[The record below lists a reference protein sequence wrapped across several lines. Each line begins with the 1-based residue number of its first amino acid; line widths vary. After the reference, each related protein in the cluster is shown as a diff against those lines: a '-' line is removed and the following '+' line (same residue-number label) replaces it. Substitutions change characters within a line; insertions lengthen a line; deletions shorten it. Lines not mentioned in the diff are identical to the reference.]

1 MDLYRPGV
9 VPWAWSQLL
18 YHALPRLG
26 REGLVL
32 CRPGRP
38 YVCVGYH
45 QDLGYE
51 VDLGHCRSRGIP
63 VFRREVA
70 GGTVYLDGRQVFYQV
85 VLHRRSPAAPLGR
98 DAFFR
103 RLLSPVVEVLEGLG
117 LPARIVPPCDI
128 QVGGRKISGNGA
140 GEIGDHVVLVG
151 NLLLDFD
158 FGAMA
163 RVLRLPGEAVRQAV
177 QGEMERALT
186 TLTRE
191 LPRCPAP
198 EAVEEALAR
207 SFARAL
213 PDLVP
218 APLDPELAGK
228 VRELEPVFLSPGWL
242 LEPGRRLPY
251 REVKIAEGTVVY
263 AVARDGAP
271 PVVIVTRGGRVAGVG
286 WGGEPGE
293 ARRFLGRRLLVE
305 RLRSRTRAGRAG
317 PGSASGLLAAVT
329 A

>member
-1 MDLYRPGV
+1 MQLYRPGA

-26 REGLVL
+26 RQGLVL
-32 CRPGRP
+32 CRPDTP

-45 QDLGYE
+45 QDLRQE
-51 VDLGHCRSRGIP
+51 VDLGHCRSWGVP

-70 GGTVYLDGRQVFYQV
+70 GGTVYLDGRQVFYQL
-85 VLHRRSPAAPLGR
+85 VLRRREPAVPLR
-98 DAFFR
+98 RAAFFR
-103 RLLSPVVEVLEGLG
+103 RFLGPVVEALGSFG

-140 GEIGDHVVLVG
+140 GEIGDYVVLVG

-163 RVLRLPGEAVRQAV
+163 RVLNLPGEPVREIV

-186 TLTRE
+186 TLARE
-191 LPRCPAP
+191 LPACPGP
-198 EAVEEALAR
+198 EEVEEALVRA
-207 SFARAL
+207 FARVFPNLEPVA
-213 PDLVP
+213 
-218 APLDPELAGK
+218 ADPELLDKA
-228 VRELEPVFLSPGWL
+228 RELESVFLSPGWL

-263 AVARDGAP
+263 AVPRAGRP
-271 PVVIVTRGGRVAGVG
+271 PVVIVTRRGRVAVARC
-286 WGGEPGE
+286 GGAPVDAG
-293 ARRFLGRRLLVE
+293 RFLGRRLLVD
-305 RLRSRTRAGRAG
+305 RLRRQAGAG
-317 PGSASGLLAAVT
+317 VPGPVAGLLAAVT

>member
-1 MDLYRPGV
+1 MKLYRPGA

-32 CRPGRP
+32 CRPDAP

-45 QDLGYE
+45 QDLAWE
-51 VDLGHCRSRGIP
+51 VDLDHCRARGIP

-70 GGTVYLDGRQVFYQV
+70 GGTVYLDGRQVFYQL
-85 VLHRRSPAAPLGR
+85 VLHRRSPAVPLGR

-103 RLLSPVVEVLEGLG
+103 RFLSPVVEALEVLG
-117 LPARIVPPCDI
+117 LSARIAPPCDI
-128 QVGGRKISGNGA
+128 RVGGRKISGNGA
-140 GEIGDHVVLVG
+140 GEIGDYVVLVG

-163 RVLRLPGEAVRQAV
+163 RVLALPGEPVREV
-177 QGEMERALT
+177 VRGEMERALT
-186 TLTRE
+186 TLARE
-191 LPRCPAP
+191 LPEPPAP

-207 SFARAL
+207 AFTRAL
-213 PDLVP
+213 PGLGP
-218 APLDPELAGK
+218 GALDPGLQGK
-228 VRELEPVFLSPGWL
+228 VRELEPAFLSPGWL
-242 LEPGRRLPY
+242 LEPGRKLPY

-263 AVARDGAP
+263 AVARGGAP
-271 PVVIVTRGGRVAGVG
+271 PLVIVTRGGRVAGVG

-293 ARRFLGRRLLVE
+293 ARRFLGRRLLVD
-305 RLRSRTRAGRAG
+305 RLRRWARAGRGG
-317 PGSASGLLAAVT
+317 PGSASGLLSEVT